1 MERYRD
7 EGSEAS
13 EEFEAIWA
21 VVRRLEAH
29 IRRLEAAVAT
39 LQTEVQVLHAA
50 GPMAEHARESSDS
63 NDDDTPSAPVDEIPA
78 DDVAPSPAG
87 RPVYRLV
94 FDGGSLGNPGH
105 GYGSYHV
112 TSPRGGT
119 LHEKLDFADRG
130 DQVTNNQAEYLT
142 LIRALEHLRDR
153 LGERAKDAA
162 VEIRGDSQLVINQ
175 LNGRWKVRNAELQP
189 LFERA
194 RSILAEFGNVDL
206 RWHERANS
214 VEILGH

>member
-7 EGSEAS
+7 EASEAA

-29 IRRLEAAVAT
+29 IRRLEATVAS
-39 LQTEVQVLHAA
+39 LQAEVQVLRAPAATA
-50 GPMAEHARESSDS
+50 GPGRDPAEPNRSDA
-63 NDDDTPSAPVDEIPA
+63 PSASVVEDLGDQVDPTST
-78 DDVAPSPAG
+78 APPI
-87 RPVYRLV
+87 YRLV

-119 LHEKLDFADRG
+119 LHEELHFDDRG

-142 LIRALEHLRDR
+142 LIRALERLRDR
-153 LGERAKDAA
+153 LGERAREAT

-189 LFERA
+189 LHERA
-194 RSILAEFGNVDL
+194 RSLLAEFGDVDL

-214 VEILGH
+214 VKILGH